1 MRAASSM
8 RCCADSCANGVPCCS
23 RCSATSRRAGT
34 CRPGGTLREAYPQ
47 QWEALAAS
55 ANVRPPMTLRVNTA
69 RVPVADYL
77 TRLANAGLAGKAI
90 GPQAVRL
97 VRAFPVSQIPGFTR
111 GDVSVQDAGAQ
122 LAAPLLEVADGIRV
136 LDACAAPGGKTGHLL
151 ELARLDV
158 TALESDAKRAERIH
172 ENLARLGQQAEVVV
186 GDASR
191 PADWWDGRQ
200 YDRIL
205 PTCHARPV
213 SCAATRTSAGCAA
226 RSISLAWS
234 MSSAASCRNCGRCSP
249 GGILLYV
256 TCSIFPTEGE
266 EQARWFGAQLPDAI
280 RLQAPGQILPS
291 TGHHDGAPGQAS
303 LPSDHDG
310 FSTPA
315 SRNDSD
321 PIRCRARF
329 ACPSSRP
336 LATMRVRPLLR
347 RPRRAVAR
355 PAADGTAGGRGTA
368 AGTAAGA
375 DASRR
380 DRSQRRAH
388 RLLRRRLRTGRQFRI
403 RPAGTARGRP
413 EQGNLLYFV
422 VDFQLSRPRWYWFDE
437 KPVNTSRNIRLS
449 YHPLTRQY
457 RISTGGLQL
466 PFTRLK
472 AALQFIQR
480 VRGWRVFERN
490 AVRLGETYQ
499 AEVRMRLDLT
509 QLPKPFQINAV
520 NTRDWNLASD
530 WRRFNYTVPTEL
542 NAAPPASVPVPR
554 QRAAGAG
561 SGSARRIG
569 HRLGRRDARPA
580 AVADGLH
587 SAVAGA
593 AGPASRAE
601 PAMNSLWDSKFRRV
615 LYRIVAAVIVFLA
628 LVLVGLLIGASGN
641 TEFFDRYF
649 TLLFKINL
657 VIGVLLVAIIGALAL
672 TLWIRYRRGKFGTR
686 LMTSWRSSSAWSA
699 CCRAC

>member
-1 MRAASSM
+1 MRLPPDSLAFQMLAAAAAVRGVNEGSALPQAIEAAAAQYHLERDGATRGALQDLAYRTVRQFGTVRALVTHLVARPPGALVDSLLAVALALLLDGEADGAEQDSAGKPGRSGYNSFTVVDQAVSAAASE
-8 RCCADSCANGVPCCS
+8 PK
-23 RCSATSRRAGT
+23 SAHARGLVNAVLRRFLRERRALLQSVQ
-34 CRPGGTLREAYPQ
+34 RDEQARWNLPSWWLRTLREAYPQ

-205 PTCHARPV
+205 ADVPCSASGIVRRHPDIRWLRREVDIARLVNEQRRIV
-213 SCAATRTSAGCAA
+213 SQ
-226 RSISLAWS
+226 LWPLLK
-234 MSSAASCRNCGRCSP
+234 P

-310 FSTPA
+310 FFY
-315 SRNDSD
+315 
-321 PIRCRARF
+321 ARF
-329 ACPSSRP
+329 
-336 LATMRVRPLLR
+336 
-347 RPRRAVAR
+347 
-355 PAADGTAGGRGTA
+355 
-368 AGTAAGA
+368 
-375 DASRR
+375 
-380 DRSQRRAH
+380 QK
-388 RLLRRRLRTGRQFRI
+388 RL
-403 RPAGTARGRP
+403 
-413 EQGNLLYFV
+413 
-422 VDFQLSRPRWYWFDE
+422 
-437 KPVNTSRNIRLS
+437 
-449 YHPLTRQY
+449 
-457 RISTGGLQL
+457 
-466 PFTRLK
+466 
-472 AALQFIQR
+472 
-480 VRGWRVFERN
+480 
-490 AVRLGETYQ
+490 
-499 AEVRMRLDLT
+499 
-509 QLPKPFQINAV
+509 
-520 NTRDWNLASD
+520 
-530 WRRFNYTVPTEL
+530 
-542 NAAPPASVPVPR
+542 
-554 QRAAGAG
+554 
-561 SGSARRIG
+561 
-569 HRLGRRDARPA
+569 
-580 AVADGLH
+580 
-587 SAVAGA
+587 
-593 AGPASRAE
+593 
-601 PAMNSLWDSKFRRV
+601 
-615 LYRIVAAVIVFLA
+615 
-628 LVLVGLLIGASGN
+628 
-641 TEFFDRYF
+641 
-649 TLLFKINL
+649 
-657 VIGVLLVAIIGALAL
+657 
-672 TLWIRYRRGKFGTR
+672 
-686 LMTSWRSSSAWSA
+686 
-699 CCRAC
+699 